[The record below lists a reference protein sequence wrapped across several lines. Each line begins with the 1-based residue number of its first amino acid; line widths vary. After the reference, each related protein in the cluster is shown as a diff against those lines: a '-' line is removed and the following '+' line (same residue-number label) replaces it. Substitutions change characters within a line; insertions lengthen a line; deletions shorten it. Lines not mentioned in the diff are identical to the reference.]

1 MGSSA
6 RTADAG
12 GGGTRGGRAPAAGAE
27 RGGGTGGSARA
38 AGAQQPSG
46 AGAAAGAGLA
56 SRPGR
61 RRDPSLEPRVVAAA
75 LAVYAEAGWSGFS
88 FDAVARR
95 AGVGKAPLYLRWACK
110 EDLLLA
116 AFCAHTTAITITD
129 SGNMRDDLVEYA
141 ACLIDSKAG
150 PDGWAFLR
158 LHLEATVIPALH
170 EKFSSQIASP
180 HVEGAR
186 ALLDRALER
195 GQLRPGS
202 PAGLLLDSLYGAVL
216 IKIILASPRE
226 RAALARHPR
235 RYAEQIVDF
244 VLRGLLTTGRASTGR
259 ASTGQASTGQASTGQ
274 AS

>member
-1 MGSSA
+1 MGTSA
-6 RTADAG
+6 RTG
-12 GGGTRGGRAPAAGAE
+12 V
-27 RGGGTGGSARA
+27 
-38 AGAQQPSG
+38 
-46 AGAAAGAGLA
+46 A

-95 AGVGKAPLYLRWACK
+95 AGVGKAPLYLRWASK

-116 AFCAHTTAITITD
+116 AFGAHTTAITITD
-129 SGNMRDDLVEYA
+129 SGNLRDDLTEYT
-141 ACLIDSKAG
+141 CRLIDSKAG

-170 EKFSSQIASP
+170 ASFSSQIANP

-195 GQLRPGS
+195 GELRPGS
-202 PAGLLLDSLYGAVL
+202 PTDLMLDSLYGAVL
-216 IKIILASPRE
+216 IKIILSPPGERE
-226 RAALARHPR
+226 RLAQDPR
-235 RYAEQIVDF
+235 SYAGQIVDF
-244 VLRGLLTTGRASTGR
+244 VLRGLLTA
-259 ASTGQASTGQASTGQ
+259 GQAGGEGGQPGR
-274 AS
+274 

>member
-1 MGSSA
+1 MGASA
-6 RTADAG
+6 RT
-12 GGGTRGGRAPAAGAE
+12 
-27 RGGGTGGSARA
+27 
-38 AGAQQPSG
+38 
-46 AGAAAGAGLA
+46 GLA

-95 AGVGKAPLYLRWACK
+95 AGVGKAPLYLRWANK

-116 AFCAHTTAITITD
+116 AFGAHTTAITITD
-129 SGNMRDDLVEYA
+129 SGNLRDDLTEYT
-141 ACLIDSKAG
+141 CRLIDSKAG

-170 EKFSSQIASP
+170 ASFSSQIASP

-195 GQLRPGS
+195 GELRPGS
-202 PAGLLLDSLYGAVL
+202 PTDLMLDSLYGAVL
-216 IKIILASPRE
+216 IKIILSPPGERE
-226 RAALARHPR
+226 QLAQDPR
-235 RYAEQIVDF
+235 GYAGQIVDF
-244 VLRGLLTTGRASTGR
+244 VLRGALTTGQTGEEG
-259 ASTGQASTGQASTGQ
+259 GQPGR
-274 AS
+274 

>member
-1 MGSSA
+1 VGASA
-6 RTADAG
+6 RTG
-12 GGGTRGGRAPAAGAE
+12 V
-27 RGGGTGGSARA
+27 
-38 AGAQQPSG
+38 
-46 AGAAAGAGLA
+46 A

-95 AGVGKAPLYLRWACK
+95 AGVGKAPLYLRWASK

-116 AFCAHTTAITITD
+116 AFGAHTMAITITD
-129 SGNMRDDLVEYA
+129 SGNLRDDLTEYT
-141 ACLIDSKAG
+141 CRLIDSKAG

-170 EKFSSQIASP
+170 ASFSSQIANP

-195 GQLRPGS
+195 GELRTGS
-202 PAGLLLDSLYGAVL
+202 PTDLMLDSLYGAVL
-216 IKIILASPRE
+216 IKIILSPPGERE
-226 RAALARHPR
+226 RLAQNPHS
-235 RYAEQIVDF
+235 YAGQIVDF
-244 VLRGLLTTGRASTGR
+244 VLRGLLTA
-259 ASTGQASTGQASTGQ
+259 GQAGSEGGQPGR
-274 AS
+274 

>member
-1 MGSSA
+1 MGTSA
-6 RTADAG
+6 RTG
-12 GGGTRGGRAPAAGAE
+12 V
-27 RGGGTGGSARA
+27 
-38 AGAQQPSG
+38 
-46 AGAAAGAGLA
+46 A

-95 AGVGKAPLYLRWACK
+95 AGVGKAPLYLRWASK

-116 AFCAHTTAITITD
+116 AFGAHTTAITITD
-129 SGNMRDDLVEYA
+129 SGNLRDDLTEYT
-141 ACLIDSKAG
+141 CRLIDSKAG

-170 EKFSSQIASP
+170 ASFSSQIANP

-195 GQLRPGS
+195 GELRHGS
-202 PAGLLLDSLYGAVL
+202 PTDLMLDSLYGAVL
-216 IKIILASPRE
+216 IKIILSPAGERE
-226 RAALARHPR
+226 RLAQDPR
-235 RYAEQIVDF
+235 SYAGQIVDF
-244 VLRGLLTTGRASTGR
+244 VLRGLLTA
-259 ASTGQASTGQASTGQ
+259 GQAGGEGGQPGR
-274 AS
+274 